1 MMLKKK
7 LVGSTGSP
15 LGRAGVRCEGGGG
28 CRGVGVGAL
37 EDPYFI
43 GGLSIG
49 HCWRYNL
56 SIIMERDGL
65 F

>member
-15 LGRAGVRCEGGGG
+15 LGRAGVRCEGG
-28 CRGVGVGAL
+28 VGVGAL

-43 GGLSIG
+43 GGHSIG
-49 HCWRYNL
+49 RC
-56 SIIMERDGL
+56 
-65 F
+65 

>member
-7 LVGSTGSP
+7 LVGATGSP

-28 CRGVGVGAL
+28 GRGGGGGAL

-49 HCWRYNL
+49 RC
-56 SIIMERDGL
+56 
-65 F
+65 

>member
-15 LGRAGVRCEGGGG
+15 LGRAGVRCEGGG
-28 CRGVGVGAL
+28 CRGMGVGAL

-43 GGLSIG
+43 GGHSIG
-49 HCWRYNL
+49 RC
-56 SIIMERDGL
+56 
-65 F
+65 

>member
-15 LGRAGVRCEGGGG
+15 LGRAGERCEGGG